1 MKYIK
6 IYENFNDTE
15 IIKNNILDI
24 FYEFVDIDVKIS
36 FKNSVDYYSNE
47 KVEISNISISHKLA
61 ENTFPSPFI
70 IDDDFYDRFIQLI
83 SYIEDIGFKFI
94 IKELYAINSYQ
105 TDYDYFINKL
115 DLHMKNKIMFSINIE
130 LMRYI

>member
-24 FYEFVDIDVKIS
+24 FYEFVDIDVKVS

-47 KVEISNISISHKLA
+47 KVEISNISISHKLI

-105 TDYDYFINKL
+105 TDDDYFINKL

-130 LMRYI
+130 LMRYV